1 MTMSKELQKKL
12 SEYAPEPPV
21 NTWEAIAKA
30 LDEAPQ
36 ATSFVKSLYEYE
48 ETPPMDT
55 WSRISAALDM
65 TTGAKVIPFPKSNR
79 RTVQYVAAAVILLAF
94 ALGAGLM
101 IGNRTITPSITSSNA
116 ALNIPADTE
125 AKKVDPQNDVAV
137 SPGLPSPSLLE
148 NADPIQS
155 SHKENRSIISRIRP
169 STQLGN
175 VLLAAN
181 FIPKTAEGKQTVSNY
196 PASDKYMVYSD
207 NEGNAM
213 KLPKKLFDFITCV
226 REDVLCKEQMLELQE
241 KLASTSL
248 NTDFTGVLEILK
260 NLKENQ

>member
-1 MTMSKELQKKL
+1 MTMSTELQKKL
-12 SEYAPEPPV
+12 SEYAPEPPAK
-21 NTWEAIAKA
+21 TWDAIAKA
-30 LDEAPQ
+30 LDETPVITGFAN
-36 ATSFVKSLYEYE
+36 SLYHYE
-48 ETPPMDT
+48 ETPPNDT
-55 WSRISAALDM
+55 WSGISAVLDKSA
-65 TTGAKVIPFPKSNR
+65 GAKVVPFSRKNR
-79 RTVQYVAAAVILLAF
+79 TLQYVAAAVILLAF
-94 ALGAGLM
+94 VLGAGLM
-101 IGNRTITPSITSSNA
+101 IGNRTITPSIPGTNA
-116 ALNIPADTE
+116 AIKIPADTE
-125 AKKVDPQNDVAV
+125 SKKYDTQNDVAV
-137 SPGLPSPSLLE
+137 SPGHLPTSSFE
-148 NADPIQS
+148 REDPVLI

-169 STQLGN
+169 STRLGN

-181 FIPKTAEGKQTVSNY
+181 FIPKTAERKQTVSNY

>member
-1 MTMSKELQKKL
+1 MSKELQKKL
-12 SEYAPEPPV
+12 SEYAPEPPAK
-21 NTWEAIAKA
+21 TWDAIAKA
-30 LDEAPQ
+30 LDETTELTGFA
-36 ATSFVKSLYEYE
+36 SSLYQYE
-48 ETPPMDT
+48 ETPPIDS
-55 WSRISAALDM
+55 WSKISAVLDKAA
-65 TTGAKVIPFPKSNR
+65 GAKVVPFSRKK
-79 RTVQYVAAAVILLAF
+79 RTIQYVAAAVILLAF
-94 ALGAGLM
+94 ILGAGLM
-101 IGNRTITPSITSSNA
+101 TGNRNSSPAISGTNA
-116 ALNIPADTE
+116 AIKISADTE

-137 SPGLPSPSLLE
+137 SSEPSSSPLQH
-148 NADPIQS
+148 ADPILS
-155 SHKENRSIISRIRP
+155 NHKENRSVISRIRP
-169 STQLGN
+169 GTQLGN
-175 VLLAAN
+175 VLLGAN
-181 FIPKTAEGKQTVSNY
+181 FIPKTAERKQTVSNY

>member
-1 MTMSKELQKKL
+1 MIMSKELQKKL
-12 SEYAPEPPV
+12 SEYAPEPPAK
-21 NTWEAIAKA
+21 TWDAIAKA
-30 LDEAPQ
+30 LDETTGLTGFAN
-36 ATSFVKSLYEYE
+36 SLYQYE
-48 ETPPMDT
+48 ETPPMDS
-55 WSRISAALDM
+55 WSKISAVLDKAA
-65 TTGAKVIPFPKSNR
+65 GAKVVPFSRKR
-79 RTVQYVAAAVILLAF
+79 IIQYVAAAVILSAF
-94 ALGAGLM
+94 ILGAGLM
-101 IGNRTITPSITSSNA
+101 TGNRNSSPVISGTNA
-116 ALNIPADTE
+116 AIKIPADTE
-125 AKKVDPQNDVAV
+125 AKKVDPPNNVAV
-137 SPGLPSPSLLE
+137 SNEPSSSTLE
-148 NADPIQS
+148 HADPILT
-155 SHKENRSIISRIRP
+155 SHKENRSVISRIRP
-169 STQLGN
+169 DTQLGN

-181 FIPKTAEGKQTVSNY
+181 FIPKTAERKQTVSNY